1 MHQCEKDVVSSSNTC
16 RSTFWWNIIRQHLT
30 RTRRLIYY
38 PNSDRLKSVHVASV
52 FYTKCLFT
60 FRFIPSFLSISEYIS
75 SVDVSQIC
83 LDRHAEAGYPGGIT
97 LRNFGWFRNFTRLNG
112 LVDLFGSPYRK
123 FVEIPSNPIRFFRQI
138 CVRTVQISDI
148 TIIGSDFQR
157 IQNIYSN

>member
-16 RSTFWWNIIRQHLT
+16 RSTFWWYIIRQHLT

-52 FYTKCLFT
+52 FLYKM
-60 FRFIPSFLSISEYIS
+60 FIYIS
-75 SVDVSQIC
+75 IHSILSFDIGIHIFSWCIA
-83 LDRHAEAGYPGGIT
+83 DRHAEAGYRGGIT

-157 IQNIYSN
+157 IQNFYSN